1 MKSLLILFL
10 LFLSLVPL
18 SAISATEDEPLT
30 LLKQPQKNAALQQT
44 QPAGETSVL
53 RDIHGPIELKNQSR
67 TLIYGA
73 LILLLLLILWGIYLL
88 IKKRKKAA
96 PPLIPPWDQ
105 ALLEISEA
113 RILLSSNMALGYMGR
128 ISLILRRY
136 VESRFAIKSTRQTT
150 REFLHNLNNSS
161 TDPVI
166 RSCRGELQTCLE
178 QCDMTKFAHHIPQQ
192 ENMEMMEGAVIA
204 FVEKT
209 RPDIQPKGAAS

>member
-1 MKSLLILFL
+1 MKSLFILF
-10 LFLSLVPL
+10 FLSISLMPL
-18 SAISATEDEPLT
+18 SALSATGDAPLT
-30 LLKQPQKNAALQQT
+30 LLNQPQKNTTLQQT
-44 QPAGETSVL
+44 QAAGQPPEL
-53 RDIHGPIELKNQSR
+53 RDIHGPVELKSQSR
-67 TLIYGA
+67 TMIYGA
-73 LILLLLLILWGIYLL
+73 LILLLLLILLGIYLL
-88 IKKRKKAA
+88 IKRRKKAA
-96 PPLIPPWDQ
+96 PPSIPPWDQ
-105 ALLEISEA
+105 ALSEISEA
-113 RILLSSNMALGYMGR
+113 RTLLSSNMVLGYMDR

-150 REFLHNLNNSS
+150 REFLHSLNRSS

-209 RPDIQPKGAAS
+209 RPDTQPNGATS